1 MLEMRDRVGQVDA
14 ATSAAR
20 KRVEAFL
27 AAVERTS
34 VDDLQMVAL
43 PPPDPTA
50 RTDRLD
56 TVVAAA
62 AAAGR
67 TSLLTEA
74 RSRTRALIL
83 GAFGRRTYDPT
94 WFGLNWGRSLGRST
108 DRAAL
113 LAAADDAA
121 AGTVVEDLIDDAGLL
136 EELTSPFQMAVA
148 MRGTA
153 PATNPNIRTS
163 HAGKGWRVVMVVM
176 LALTFAWEL
185 VGELLFL
192 ASLPFHRGT

>member
-1 MLEMRDRVGQVDA
+1 MLAMSDLLRDREA
-14 ATSAAR
+14 ATNTAR
-20 KRVEAFL
+20 RRIDAFL

-43 PPPDPTA
+43 PLPDPTVRA
-50 RTDRLD
+50 ERLD
-56 TVVAAA
+56 TVEAAA

-67 TSLLTEA
+67 TTLLAEA

-83 GAFGRRTYDPT
+83 GAFARRTYDPT

-121 AGTVVEDLIDDAGLL
+121 AGTVVEDLV
-136 EELTSPFQMAVA
+136 EELDLIEALVWPFQIAA
-148 MRGTA
+148 SMRGTA
-153 PATNPNIRTS
+153 PATNPNLRTS
-163 HAGKGWRVVMVVM
+163 HAGNRWRVVMVVIV
-176 LALTFAWEL
+176 AVTFAWGL
-185 VGELLFL
+185 VGALLVL
-192 ASLPFHRGT
+192 ASLPFHPGT

>member
-1 MLEMRDRVGQVDA
+1 MVAMSDLSREGGA
-14 ATSAAR
+14 ATNAAR
-20 KRVEAFL
+20 RRVDAFL

-43 PPPDPTA
+43 PLPDPTA
-50 RTDRLD
+50 RAKRLD
-56 TVVAAA
+56 TVETAA

-67 TSLLTEA
+67 TTMLAEA

-83 GAFGRRTYDPT
+83 GAFARRTYDPT

-121 AGTVVEDLIDDAGLL
+121 AVTVVEDLIDEPDLIEALAW
-136 EELTSPFQMAVA
+136 PFQIAAA

-153 PATNPNIRTS
+153 PATNPNMRTS
-163 HAGKGWRVVMVVM
+163 HAGNGWRVAMIVMV
-176 LALTFAWEL
+176 ALTFAWGL
-185 VGELLFL
+185 VGALLFL
-192 ASLPFHRGT
+192 ASLPFHPGT